1 MTYSNTSVH
10 PTGVPGNRGLTALS
24 VVYNADERRNG
35 MVGSRFLNLY
45 EIIFKIYDIGINIKF
60 KSS

>member
-1 MTYSNTSVH
+1 MIYSNISVYFI
-10 PTGVPGNRGLTALS
+10 GVLGNRGLIVFF
-24 VVYNADERRNG
+24 VVYNVDERRNG
-35 MVGSRFLNLY
+35 MVGSRFLNFY